1 MNLVERVSEEMKA
14 AQKAR
19 DAARLAALRNVRAA
33 LLNEMKKDGSVTLD
47 DPVATAVLRRL
58 AKQREESIE
67 AFASVGRAD
76 RAEAERAE
84 KAVIESFLPRLADE
98 ATTRAWVQAAIAET
112 GAASARDLGRVM
124 GALMKAHRDDV
135 DGQLARKLAGE
146 LLGAAS
152 EASR

>member
-1 MNLVERVSEEMKA
+1 MGLVERVAEQMKA

-19 DAARLAALRNVRAA
+19 DAAQLSALRNVRAA
-33 LLNEMKKDGSVTLD
+33 LLNEMKKDGSATLD
-47 DPVATAVLRRL
+47 DAVATTVLRRL

-67 AFASVGRAD
+67 AFEKAGRAD
-76 RAEAERAE
+76 RAAAERAE
-84 KAVIESFLPRLADE
+84 KAVIEGFLPRLADE

-146 LLGAAS
+146 LLGAT
-152 EASR
+152 

>member
-1 MNLVERVSEEMKA
+1 MKLVDRVSEQMKA

-19 DAARLAALRNVRAA
+19 DAAQLSALRNVRAA
-33 LLNEMKKDGSVTLD
+33 LLHEMKKDGSTTLED
-47 DPVATAVLRRL
+47 AVATAVLRRL

-67 AFASVGRAD
+67 AFERAGRAD

-84 KAVIESFLPRLADE
+84 KAVIDSFLPRLADE
-98 ATTRAWVQAAIAET
+98 ATTRSWVQAAIAET

-124 GALMKAHRDDV
+124 GALMKVHRDDV

-146 LLGAAS
+146 LLGAG
-152 EASR
+152 

>member
-1 MNLVERVSEEMKA
+1 MGIVDQVSERMKA

-19 DAARLAALRNVRAA
+19 DAAQLSALRNVRAA
-33 LLNEMKKDGSVTLD
+33 LLLEMKKDGSETLD
-47 DPVATAVLRRL
+47 DAVATAVLRRL

-76 RAEAERAE
+76 RAEGERAE